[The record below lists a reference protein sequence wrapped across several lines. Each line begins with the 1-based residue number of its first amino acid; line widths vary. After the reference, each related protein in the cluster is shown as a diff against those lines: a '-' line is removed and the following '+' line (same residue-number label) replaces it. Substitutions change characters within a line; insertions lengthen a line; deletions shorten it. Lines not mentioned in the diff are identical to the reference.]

1 MSLSLYVSV
10 ALLKSVFFILGS
22 SVLIFSLQI
31 KSLNNLL
38 MFTIQVLLAYTPTFS
53 HADKVKVMRAL
64 FVFGLLVGY
73 FTWEAFG
80 GETDFVYFGAGS
92 SFAAAIGALLFSFT
106 GNSVES
112 AAKKITKKL

>member
-1 MSLSLYVSV
+1 L
-10 ALLKSVFFILGS
+10 
-22 SVLIFSLQI
+22 

-38 MFTIQVLLAYTPTFS
+38 MFPIQVLLAYTPTFS